1 MEYGENR
8 KRDDVRDVVGYNFS
22 NVFRVKMKYYIIA
35 GEASGDLH
43 GANLIAALKKR
54 DTRAKIRAWGGN
66 LMKKQ
71 GATLVRHYRDLAFM
85 GFVEVLLHL
94 RTILKNLSFCKRD
107 ILKYKPDAIILI
119 DYPGF
124 NLKIAKFAHKHNIK
138 VYYYISPQVWAW
150 KKRRVYTIK
159 EVVDK
164 MLVILPFEKDF
175 YDQYR
180 VDAHFVGHPLLDE
193 LSRVKYINKTNFTR
207 QNKLDSKKE
216 IIALLPGSRKQ
227 EVMRMLEVMLKVVD
241 KFPNYQ
247 FVIGCAP
254 SLPESFYRSLV
265 GNKNVHLVFNK
276 TYQLLQVASAALVTS
291 GTATL
296 ETALMYV
303 PEVVC
308 YKANK
313 ISYLIAKSL
322 IKVKYISL
330 VNLIMDKP
338 VLKEL
343 IQNDLTPENVAQ
355 ELKCLLTNPKKQRQ
369 LLEDY
374 EDLRCMLGNA
384 GASSNAAVII
394 VDDLRKKKI

>member
-1 MEYGENR
+1 
-8 KRDDVRDVVGYNFS
+8 
-22 NVFRVKMKYYIIA
+22 MKYYIIA

-43 GANLIAALKKR
+43 GANLIASLKKK
-54 DTRAKIRAWGGN
+54 DPRAKIRAWGGN

-71 GATLVRHYRDLAFM
+71 GATLVKHYRDLAFM

-94 RTILKNLSFCKRD
+94 RTILRNLRFCKRD
-107 ILKYKPDAIILI
+107 IMRFMPDAIILI

-124 NLKIAKFAHKHNIK
+124 NMKIAKFAHKHGIK

-150 KKRRVYTIK
+150 KKRRVHTIK

-175 YDQYR
+175 YDEYR

-193 LSRVKYINKTNFTR
+193 LSKVRYINKNNFVR
-207 QNKLDSKKE
+207 QNKLNSKKE

-227 EVMRMLEVMLKVVD
+227 EVGRMLEVMLKVVD
-241 KFPNYQ
+241 KFPEYQ

-254 SLPESFYRSLV
+254 SLPEECYKSLI
-265 GNKNVHLVFNK
+265 GNENVQLVFNK

-296 ETALMYV
+296 ETALFYV

-308 YKANK
+308 YKGNK
-313 ISYLIAKSL
+313 ISYLIAKNL

-338 VLKEL
+338 VVKEL
-343 IQNDLTPENVAQ
+343 IQNDLTPENVEA
-355 ELKCLLTNPKKQRQ
+355 ELKQLLTNHKVQRQ
-369 LLEDY
+369 LLDDY
-374 EDLRCMLGNA
+374 EDLRYKLGDA
-384 GASSNAAVII
+384 GASNNAATVIF
-394 VDDLRKKKI
+394 DDLNKKSK

>member
-1 MEYGENR
+1 MEYGKNR
-8 KRDDVRDVVGYNFS
+8 ERNDVSDIDGYNFS
-22 NVFRVKMKYYIIA
+22 DVFCVKMKYYIIA

-43 GANLIAALKKR
+43 GANLIASLKKK

-71 GATLVRHYRDLAFM
+71 GATLVKHYRDLAFM

-94 RTILKNLSFCKRD
+94 RTILKNLSFCKKD

-124 NLKIAKFAHKHNIK
+124 NLKVAKFAHKHNIK

-175 YDQYR
+175 YDDYR

-193 LSRVKYINKTNFTR
+193 LSKVRYINRSNFAR
-207 QNKLDSKKE
+207 QNKLDPKKE

-227 EVMRMLEVMLKVVD
+227 EVTRMLGVMMKVMD
-241 KFPNYQ
+241 KFPEYQ

-254 SLPESFYRSLV
+254 SLPESFYRELV
-265 GNKNVHLVFNK
+265 GNENVHLVFNK

-296 ETALMYV
+296 ETALFYV

-308 YKANK
+308 YKGNK
-313 ISYLIAKSL
+313 ISYLIAKNL
-322 IKVKYISL
+322 VKVKYISL

-343 IQNDLTPENVAQ
+343 IQNDLTPKNIEE
-355 ELKCLLTNPKKQRQ
+355 ELNDLLTNHKKQRQ

-374 EDLRCMLGNA
+374 EDLRCKLGNA
-384 GASSNAAVII
+384 GASNNAATII
-394 VDDLRKKKI
+394 VNDLNKKDK